1 MLIGTG
7 PVSMFEE
14 LNGGTAEY
22 MEGDFLISADGAT
35 WAYNTGRIL
44 AVSENGDTTGEI
56 ALVKDIDKGKTY
68 TAADMK
74 KYGKGTVTRIFTN
87 IGEIY
92 HTRKNHVHRNLIKT
106 LLEKSYEPVVKAE
119 GTMFV
124 DVTVMT
130 KGGAMMV
137 NLVNTSGSHAN
148 KDVFTIDEIPVT
160 SPVMLTVKSGCKPEK
175 VALQPGNRAVD
186 SVWDEKEGTL
196 KIKVPGVEIHDI
208 VAIK

>member
-1 MLIGTG
+1 
-7 PVSMFEE
+7 
-14 LNGGTAEY
+14 
-22 MEGDFLISADGAT
+22 
-35 WAYNTGRIL
+35 
-44 AVSENGDTTGEI
+44 
-56 ALVKDIDKGKTY
+56 
-68 TAADMK
+68 
-74 KYGKGTVTRIFTN
+74 
-87 IGEIY
+87 
-92 HTRKNHVHRNLIKT
+92 
-106 LLEKSYEPVVKAE
+106 
-119 GTMFV
+119 MFV

-175 VALQPGNRAVD
+175 VTLQPGNRAVD